1 MTKNIIIVGAGEN
14 GYVIRNIFDHQNFE
28 NKFIGFLDDVKV
40 GPEILGKVSD
50 FHKFQEAG
58 DYFFVAIGG
67 NGARRDVFLK
77 LKEAGARF
85 VNAIHPSA
93 FVESDLILGNN
104 VMIGALSY
112 VNVRSTIGNGT
123 FINNGCTVE
132 HDNQIGD
139 FCHLAPRVVTGGGV
153 IVGDGTFI
161 GLNSAIRDHV
171 KIGEGAIIG
180 MASAVVGP
188 VEDNITVYGNPAK
201 VARKK

>member
-1 MTKNIIIVGAGEN
+1 MTRNIIIVGAGEH

-58 DYFFVAIGG
+58 DYFFVAIGD
-67 NGARRDVFLK
+67 NNVRCDVFTRLR
-77 LKEAGARF
+77 EAGAKF
-85 VNAIHPSA
+85 VNAIHPTA
-93 FVESDLILGNN
+93 FIEPDVVLGSN

-139 FCHLAPRVVTGGGV
+139 FCHLAPRVVSGGGV
-153 IVGDGTFI
+153 VIGDRTFI
-161 GLNSAIRDHV
+161 GLNCTIRDHV
-171 KIGEGAIIG
+171 KIGKRATVG
-180 MASAVVGP
+180 MASAVVVQ
-188 VEDNITVYGNPAK
+188 VEDNITVYGNPAR
-201 VARKK
+201 VAKKK